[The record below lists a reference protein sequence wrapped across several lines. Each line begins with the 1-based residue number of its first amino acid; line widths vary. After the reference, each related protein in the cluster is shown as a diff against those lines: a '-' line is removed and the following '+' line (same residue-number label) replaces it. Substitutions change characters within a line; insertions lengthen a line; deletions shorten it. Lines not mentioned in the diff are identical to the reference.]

1 MDNPFEFGREL
12 GSEELVDRADEV
24 AAVVQTIQQHAK
36 LFLVGPRRYGKTS
49 ILKTSEDRLSATN
62 AVVLRF
68 DAESYP
74 ALDSFV
80 LSLIS
85 TAARSLKGPVERVGE
100 QIRGFFSRLRPELSF
115 NITQD
120 AWSAKLGMNIAS
132 TQEAHLTLLVEA
144 LNGLEALAAAQPK
157 DRPVGLIIDE
167 FQKVIELGGTTAES
181 QIRAAIQRHK
191 RVGYVFAGSKTRM
204 LTAMTMDATRPFY
217 RLGTVRFIGPVPIGD
232 FTAFL
237 RSKFRGSGFRIE
249 GDAPIR
255 TILDL
260 AEQVPYNVQMLA
272 HACWDQLRTRPKAT
286 AILSSQLVEDTI
298 ALLVRQYDPFY
309 TQIWSALTAV
319 QQKTL
324 LAVIQQGG
332 ARLQSH
338 EVALSV
344 GRGASTVQRAL
355 EALAAKEILREEEHG
370 GGVKMRFEDPFFG
383 QWIRAF
389 PARLTGL
396 HLSRL
401 GMA

>member
-1 MDNPFEFGREL
+1 MENPFEFGREL
-12 GSEELVDRADEV
+12 GTNELVDRADEV
-24 AAVVQTIQQHAK
+24 AAVVQTIQQGAK
-36 LFLVGPRRYGKTS
+36 LFLVGPRRFGKTS

-74 ALDSFV
+74 ALDSLI

-85 TAARSLKGPVERVGE
+85 AAAKSLKGPVERVGE

-115 NITQD
+115 NVTQD
-120 AWSAKLGMNIAS
+120 AWIAKLGMTIAS

-157 DRPVGLIIDE
+157 NRPVGLIIDE
-167 FQKVIELGGTTAES
+167 FQKIIELGGTGAES

-204 LTAMTMDATRPFY
+204 LTAMTMDAARPFY
-217 RLGTVRFIGPVPIGD
+217 RLGMVRFIGPVPKSD
-232 FTAFL
+232 FAAFL
-237 RSKFRGSGFRIE
+237 RAKFEESGFRI
-249 GDAPIR
+249 GDEAAIQM
-255 TILDL
+255 ILDL

-272 HACWDQLRTRPKAT
+272 HACWDQLRTRPKQS
-286 AILSSQLVEDTI
+286 AILSLQLVESAI
-298 ALLVRQYDPFY
+298 ALIVRQYDPFY
-309 TQIWSALTAV
+309 TQIWSPLTAV

-324 LAVIQQGG
+324 LAVIQEAGT
-332 ARLQSH
+332 RLQSH
-338 EVALSV
+338 KVALSV

-355 EALAAKEILREEEHG
+355 EALTDKEILREEEHQ
-370 GGVKMRFEDPFFG
+370 GGVRMRFEDPFFA

-389 PARLTGL
+389 PARLN
-396 HLSRL
+396 
-401 GMA
+401 GMIVSPAG